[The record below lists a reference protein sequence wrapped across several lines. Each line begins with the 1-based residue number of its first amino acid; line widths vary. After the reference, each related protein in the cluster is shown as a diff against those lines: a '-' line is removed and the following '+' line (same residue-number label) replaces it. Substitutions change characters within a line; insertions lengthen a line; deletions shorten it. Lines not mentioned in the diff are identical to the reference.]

1 MLQPDLSP
9 FPTLTTER
17 LILRQPDITDD
28 REVFLLRSDEQ
39 VNRYI
44 DRPRAITVA
53 DVRQFIDKINAG
65 IAQNDRLY
73 WVICPA
79 DPKAGLPDRPV
90 GTICLWNFSPEM
102 EVAEIGYELLPE
114 FQGKGIMQ
122 EAVAKIIEFSFLT
135 LKLKSLEAC
144 ADVGNGPSI
153 KLLEKFNFVK
163 TGLSENNEII
173 YNLTLGTV

>member
-1 MLQPDLSP
+1 MPQVNITP
-9 FPTLTTER
+9 FPILTTER
-17 LILRQPDITDD
+17 LILRQPEITDD
-28 REVFLLRSDEQ
+28 REIFLLRSDEQ

-44 DRPRAITVA
+44 DRPRAVTVA
-53 DVRQFIDKINAG
+53 DARQFIDKINAG

-79 DPKAGLPDRPV
+79 DPKAGLPGRPI
-90 GTICLWNFSPEM
+90 GTIGIWNFSPEM
-102 EVAEIGYELLPE
+102 DIAEIGYELLPE

-135 LKLKSLEAC
+135 LKLKKLEAC
-144 ADVGNGPSI
+144 ADVDNRPSI

-163 TGLSENNEII
+163 TGLSENQEFI
-173 YNLTLGTV
+173 YCLTK